1 MDEAALVEDGVYVWV
16 DVVLVVVEADVDDS
30 VGMALVVDNDDKAV
44 GVERYGVV
52 EEIDDELDTVGLVE
66 KDVGIVVVVEAVV
79 VVAVDDDSVEV
90 ALVLDTDE

>member
-1 MDEAALVEDGVYVWV
+1 MYVWV

-30 VGMALVVDNDDKAV
+30 VGKAFVVDNDDKAV
-44 GVERYGVV
+44 VVEGDGVV
-52 EEIDDELDTVGLVE
+52 EEIDEELDTVGLVE